1 MNVEKRRKLTLKTLE
16 PSENL
21 TKLLAMLP
29 ADPGVYIF
37 KNSAGEIIYIGK
49 ALSLRSRVRSYWNS
63 NAWGERPK
71 LAVMM
76 PKVADLETILTN
88 SEKEALLL
96 ERTLVRKHMPKY
108 NVSLKDDKR
117 YPWLAITYDEKFP
130 RLVMVRDPR
139 KYRPDHPKAK
149 VFGPYVETGNM
160 WQTVRI
166 LRKVFPMRQRRT
178 PFFKDRPCLNYHM
191 GLCLGPCQNLVD
203 ETFYNHMVA
212 QVELFLS
219 GRQSEAVEQMQK
231 EMEVH
236 SDSLQ
241 YEEAAKI
248 RDRLALLKS
257 ILEKQQVFYQDHTV
271 NLDVIAE
278 AHTDKVILLY
288 MMRLREGKLI
298 DSEAFDLPLHEKT
311 RYDEAFQSFVE
322 QYYAEAEDIS
332 LPKEVLLQHTFEGV
346 HVLSELLTQRARRH
360 SVKFQV
366 PQKGDKAKLLEMA
379 RKNALSAMEKQLTD
393 ESETNA
399 RVLDLLTRLKDEL
412 NLQRPPKRIECFDIS
427 NIQGTDN
434 VASMVVFENAFAK
447 KSDYRLFKI
456 RSVEGAA
463 NDFAS
468 MKEVVM
474 RRYKRLVEDQR
485 PLPDLIIIDGG
496 KGQLGAAMES
506 LRELGIE
513 GDVDVVG
520 LAKRQE
526 EVYLPG
532 KSAPELLPRR
542 GESLHLLQRVRDEA
556 HRFAV
561 TYHRKRR
568 AKRTIQSQMDQLPGV
583 GPGRRKLLLDHFG
596 SYDQLCSATLDE
608 IKSVAGLPKNLADKI
623 FKTLHHDETIQTTER
638 TDRAESDEGIE
649 SVEGIERAEA

>member
-1 MNVEKRRKLTLKTLE
+1 MKTSE
-16 PSENL
+16 PSESIS
-21 TKLLAMLP
+21 KLLALLP
-29 ADPGVYIF
+29 AEPGVYVF
-37 KNSAGEIIYIGK
+37 KNAEGEIIYIGK
-49 ALSLRSRVRSYWNS
+49 ALSLRSRVRSYWNA
-63 NAWGERPK
+63 NAWYERPK

-76 PKVADLETILTN
+76 PKVADFETILTN

-149 VFGPYVETGNM
+149 IFGPYVETGNM

-166 LRKVFPMRQRRT
+166 LRRVFPMRQRRT

-203 ETFYNHMVA
+203 EEFYNHMVG

-219 GRQSEAVEQMQK
+219 GRQSEAVAEMQR
-231 EMEVH
+231 EMEAK
-236 SDSLQ
+236 SDALEF
-241 YEEAAKI
+241 EEAAKL
-248 RDRLALLKS
+248 RDRLGLLRS
-257 ILEKQQVFYQDHTV
+257 ILEKQQVFFQDHTV
-271 NLDVIAE
+271 SLDVIAE
-278 AHTDKVILLY
+278 SHTEKVILFCL
-288 MMRLREGKLI
+288 MRLREGKLI
-298 DSEAFDLPLHEKT
+298 GSETFDIPLQEKT

-332 LPKEVLLQHTFEGV
+332 LPREILLQHTFEGV
-346 HVLSELLTQRARRH
+346 GALAELLSQRAPRH
-360 SVKFQV
+360 SVKLIV

-379 RKNALSAMEKQLTD
+379 RKNSISALEKQLVD
-393 ESETNA
+393 ESQTNA

-412 NLQRPPKRIECFDIS
+412 NLQKPPKRIECFDIS

-434 VASMVVFENAFAK
+434 VASMVVFENAVAK
-447 KSDYRLFKI
+447 KADYRVFKI
-456 RSVEGAA
+456 RSVEGEP

-468 MKEVVM
+468 MKEVVT
-474 RRYKRLVEDQR
+474 RRYKRVLEDSK
-485 PLPDLIIIDGG
+485 PLPDLVIIDGG
-496 KGQLGAAMES
+496 KGQLNAALEA
-506 LRELGIE
+506 LDELGIE
-513 GDVDVVG
+513 SGDLDIVG

-532 KSAPELLPRR
+532 KSDPELLPRR
-542 GESLHLLQRVRDEA
+542 SEALHLLQRVRDEA

-561 TYHRKRR
+561 TFHRKRR
-568 AKRTIQSQMDQLPGV
+568 AKRSIQSQMDMLPGI
-583 GPGRRKLLLDHFG
+583 GPNRRKLLLDHFG
-596 SYDQLCSATLDE
+596 SFDGLRAATLDE
-608 IKSVAGLPKNLADKI
+608 LKSVKGLPKSLAEKI
-623 FKTLHHDETIQTTER
+623 FKTLHNVEETAERTER
-638 TDRAESDEGIE
+638 TEGTEGAE
-649 SVEGIERAEA
+649 VAEAQS